1 MPKATMKI
9 KAIIIIILVILLACG
24 CFLIF
29 RPKEQVEMHS
39 IYLDLSIPLYQ
50 DSNVDENFKQASIL
64 VQAINEQLNEEENLE
79 IIVPDVDS
87 ENYEQEKDLMADLTL
102 SIQCLKADE
111 VKTTSYL
118 PISNDAKHDDSL
130 KFANIVA
137 SNLSD
142 LNYQG
147 NYYYYLLPVGN
158 DMYNE
163 LISQEK
169 ITDETAIGLPLL
181 DYCQKPIIMLNYYYQ
196 DNNEEVMNALANRL
210 AEAIKTYFN
219 EA

>member
-1 MPKATMKI
+1 MPKATMRI

-29 RPKEQVEMHS
+29 RPKEQMEMHS

-50 DSNVDENFKQASIL
+50 DSNVDENFKQAKLL
-64 VQAINEQLNEEENLE
+64 VQAINNQLAEEKNLELIVQDDENLL
-79 IIVPDVDS
+79 
-87 ENYEQEKDLMADLTL
+87 QEKDLSADLTL

-111 VKTTSYL
+111 SKITSYL
-118 PISNDAKHDDSL
+118 PISNDSKHDDSL

-137 SNLSD
+137 NNLSD

-169 ITDETAIGLPLL
+169 IVDETAIGLPLL
-181 DYCQKPIIMLNYYYQ
+181 ANCQKPIIMLNYYYQ
-196 DNNEEVMNALANRL
+196 ENNEEVMNTLASKL